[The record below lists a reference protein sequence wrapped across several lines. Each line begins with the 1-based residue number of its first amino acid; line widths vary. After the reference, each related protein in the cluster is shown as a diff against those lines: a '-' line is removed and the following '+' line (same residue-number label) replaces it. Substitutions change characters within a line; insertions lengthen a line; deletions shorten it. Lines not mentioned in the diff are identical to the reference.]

1 MPADVLSFNADTH
14 TYTLGRRQLV
24 SVTTLMGWGGLK
36 PRFMGGSSGSAHYA
50 MDVGTAVHLACKMDA
65 EGRLDE
71 STLAQVLWPYLKGF
85 RAFCKASGLRHQAL
99 ELMVFSKLLGIA
111 GTMDFLGWCPLLKNG
126 EGTWLLDYK
135 TGIKQAWHQVQTAAY
150 AHLYG
155 DRSAKRGAV
164 YLGNDG
170 TFHLERH
177 EDPGDFDGF
186 IGAIGVANWRRK
198 NKLTD

>member
-1 MPADVLSFNADTH
+1 MADVLTFDAPTH
-14 TYTLGRRQLV
+14 TYSLGRRQLV

-36 PRFMGGSSGSAHYA
+36 PKFYGGGANGQYL
-50 MDVGTAVHLACKMDA
+50 MDLGTAVHLAVKLDC

-71 STLAQVLWPYLKGF
+71 ASVAQPLQPYLAGF
-85 RAFCKASGLRHQAL
+85 RAFKSASGCEHQAL
-99 ELMVFSKLLGIA
+99 EMMVFSKLLGIA
-111 GTMDFLGWCPLLKNG
+111 GTMDFLGWCPLLKRG

-135 TGIKQAWHQVQTAAY
+135 TGIKQAWHQAQTASY

-155 DRSAKRGAV
+155 DRSVKRGAL

-177 EDPGDFDGF
+177 EDPADFDGF
-186 IGAIGVANWRRK
+186 MGAIGVANWRRK